1 MSSSLCERKA
11 GEASRRR
18 YVFEAPLRSSIRP
31 PGEIVLFVGS
41 ITRLN
46 SVGVYHQHQRQN
58 AWATIM
64 WTGHQSAKEG
74 EGLLRRQAS
83 ILAPHTSGQCPA
95 TLAQRMSLSAVQTTT
110 APQSSVPQAS
120 TATVFPGQ
128 YASAVAQAV
137 PAGQ

>member
-46 SVGVYHQHQRQN
+46 SVGVYRQYQR
-58 AWATIM
+58 
-64 WTGHQSAKEG
+64 
-74 EGLLRRQAS
+74 
-83 ILAPHTSGQCPA
+83 
-95 TLAQRMSLSAVQTTT
+95 
-110 APQSSVPQAS
+110 
-120 TATVFPGQ
+120 
-128 YASAVAQAV
+128 
-137 PAGQ
+137 